1 MRSINQLSIKS
12 KLIVMLLTVS
22 GCSILVT
29 AYIGYQSGQSNLT
42 DQVFNQLTSLRT
54 TKSYQIESYFKTI
67 RNHIQTLSDDPT
79 VVSALQDFNK
89 AYSQLE
95 SAPVPAEFD
104 RQLADYYHSMFKFL
118 S

>member
-12 KLIVMLLTVS
+12 KLIVMLLIVS

-42 DQVFNQLTSLRT
+42 DRVFNQLTSLRT

-67 RNHIQTLSDDPT
+67 RNHTLIDDPT
-79 VVSALQDFNK
+79 IVGALQDFNK
-89 AYSQLE
+89 AYGQLE
-95 SAPVPAEFD
+95 NTPVIAFGGS
-104 RQLADYYHSMFKFL
+104 RSIQKLWI
-118 S
+118 